1 MANEFEKSDMSGR
14 DKQIRL
20 PGTRY
25 RIYLLPAI
33 LLLLVGAAAFGL
45 RSSKVSIEQPRPAGR
60 PAKIHPDYCGIVIPP
75 NIAPLNF
82 RIEETGT
89 HYFVKIYC
97 KQGKTIEVSDRTGN
111 IIIPQSRWREL
122 LNANRGGKLN
132 FDIFVKTQQGQWQQF
147 ATITNTIAQEDID
160 GYLVYRKIH
169 AGHNVLAEMGI
180 YQRNL
185 TNYDESLVLRNKS
198 FSNGCVNCHS
208 FCCNRTDNML
218 LQVRNPGRPSML
230 LIRNGQV
237 SNVDSRTGF
246 SSKPMGHAAW
256 HPSGRVIAFA
266 LYDVRLFYHTARSE
280 VRDAL
285 DRDSAMGYYLVDSKT
300 IKTTPKLSDKEYLE
314 TWPCWSADGH
324 YLYFSRAKKPWTG
337 DKDPID
343 YYKQLK
349 YDLVRI
355 SYDVDSDRWGE
366 IETVISGESAGKSI
380 VLPRISPDGRWL
392 LFCMCNYGAWS
403 GFQEDSDIYIVD
415 LEAAQKT
422 GKYEYR
428 PFEANS
434 DKADYWKSWS
444 SNSRWIVFSSKRD
457 DGMFTKPYFTYIDE
471 NGTAHK
477 PFLLPQKDPAFYDSF
492 MRIYQVPELAN
503 EPVPITGEG
512 LAHLIREHLESP
524 GGFVMTSATPKAGLE
539 TGYGQKPE

>member
-14 DKQIRL
+14 NKQIRL
-20 PGTRY
+20 SDVRY
-25 RIYLLPAI
+25 RMFLLPAV
-33 LLLLVGAAAFGL
+33 LVLLVASAAFGL
-45 RSSKVSIEQPRPAGR
+45 RGSKASIEQSSPAGR
-60 PAKIHPDYCGIVIPP
+60 PAKIYPDYCGIVIPP

-82 RIEETGT
+82 RVEEPGT
-89 HYFVKIYC
+89 DYFVRIYC
-97 KQGKTIEVSDRTGN
+97 KQSKPIELSGKTAKVV
-111 IIIPQSRWREL
+111 IPQGRWREL
-122 LNANRGGKLN
+122 LNANRGEELHL
-132 FDIFVKTQQGQWQQF
+132 DIFVKSQEGKWRQF
-147 ATITNTIAQEDID
+147 STITNTIAREDID

-169 AGHNVLAEMGI
+169 PGHNILAEMGI

-185 TNYDESLVLRNKS
+185 TNYDESPVLRNKS

-208 FCCNRTDNML
+208 FCRNKTDNML
-218 LQVRNPGRPSML
+218 LQVRSPNKPSML
-230 LIRNGQV
+230 LIRDGIA

-256 HPSGRVIAFA
+256 HPSGKVIAFA
-266 LYDVRLFYHTARSE
+266 LYDVILFYHTARSE

-285 DRDSAMGYYLVDSKT
+285 DRDSAMGYYIVDSKT
-300 IKTTPKLSDKEYLE
+300 IKTIPQLSDKEYLE
-314 TWPCWSADGH
+314 TWPCWSADGR
-324 YLYFSRAKKPWTG
+324 YLYFSRAPKLWTG
-337 DKDPID
+337 DKDPLD
-343 YYKQLK
+343 YYKKLK

-366 IETVISGESAGKSI
+366 LETVVSGESAGKSI

-415 LEAAQKT
+415 LDAAQKT

-428 PFEANS
+428 ALEANS

-457 DGMFTKPYFTYIDE
+457 DGMFTKSYFSYIDA
-471 NGTAHK
+471 NGVAHK
-477 PFLLPQKDPAFYDSF
+477 PFVLPQKDPAFYDSF
-492 MRIYQVPELAN
+492 VKIYQMPELVS
-503 EPVPITGEG
+503 ELVPVTSEG
-512 LAHLIREHLESP
+512 LAHLIRAQREPP
-524 GGFVMTSATPKAGLE
+524 GQVAMTSATPKADSGPGL
-539 TGYGQKPE
+539 